1 MVRISHYLTLA
12 TGAAVLLVQPV
23 LAQADPVHSRHAAH
37 RHYTAYR
44 YHYGAAYAD
53 GYRSVPEILNEVAT
67 SPSYGTFGGY
77 EDTVLGIALSRA
89 GRTPLFRLWLGP
101 RFALLT
107 GAVRPWAWP
116 VFGSRRAFVEGAD
129 ACA

>member
-1 MVRISHYLTLA
+1 MARISHYLTLA

-23 LAQADPVHSRHAAH
+23 LAQADPVHSRHAAY

-53 GYRSVPEILNEVAT
+53 GYLSVPEILNEVAT

-77 EDTVLGIALSRA
+77 EDTFWASHY
-89 GRTPLFRLWLGP
+89 LGP
-101 RFALLT
+101 VERRYFGYGWDPAL
-107 GAVRPWAWP
+107 RY
-116 VFGSRRAFVEGAD
+116 
-129 ACA
+129 